1 MLVMM
6 KSHLY
11 YDVPNGMIG
20 YVIKEITVDENTD
33 ALKRKIGIGSRLY
46 VVRFANGFVE
56 NVNPNDC
63 IIIEE
68 IKWKQKKTW
77 KNGFRYV

>member
-20 YVIKEITVDENTD
+20 YVIREIIVDENTD
-33 ALKRKIGIGSRLY
+33 ALKRKIGIGRNIF

-56 NVNPNDC
+56 NVNPDDC

-68 IKWKQKKTW
+68 IK
-77 KNGFRYV
+77 

>member
-20 YVIKEITVDENTD
+20 YVIKEIIVDKNTD
-33 ALKRKIGIGSRLY
+33 TLKRYIGIGRKLY
-46 VVRFANGFVE
+46 VVRFSNGFVE
-56 NVNPNDC
+56 NVNPDDC

-68 IKWKQKKTW
+68 IK
-77 KNGFRYV
+77 

>member
-20 YVIKEITVDENTD
+20 YVIREIIVDENTD
-33 ALKRKIGIGSRLY
+33 ALKRKIGIGRNIF

-68 IKWKQKKTW
+68 IE
-77 KNGFRYV
+77 